1 MLILMMGGQ
10 MDEANGRCAEDLKRA
25 VGSKFR
31 DNAEQ
36 L

>member
-1 MLILMMGGQ
+1 MLVLMMGGQ

-25 VGSKFR
+25 VGRKVR